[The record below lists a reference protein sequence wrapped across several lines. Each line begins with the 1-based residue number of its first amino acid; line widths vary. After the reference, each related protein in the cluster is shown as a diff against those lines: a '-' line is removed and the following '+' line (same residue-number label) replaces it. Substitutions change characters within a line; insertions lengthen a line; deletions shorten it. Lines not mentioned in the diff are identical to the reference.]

1 MTRLELSTAI
11 FKLLKEKQPPVIKNE
26 SRRRK
31 ADEDIASAVSAMI
44 ENIGLRGD
52 SVDSHY
58 NVYGAITM
66 FSDRLLETIDNVMD
80 KYE

>member
-1 MTRLELSTAI
+1 MTRLELSSAI
-11 FKLLKEKQPPVIKNE
+11 FKLLKEKQPLKITNE

-31 ADEDIASAVSAMI
+31 ADQDIASAISAMV
-44 ENIGLRGD
+44 ENIGARGD

-58 NVYGAITM
+58 NVYKALTM
-66 FSDRLLETIDNVMD
+66 FSDRLFDTLE